1 LKENGEVLSV
11 LVFAVRLGQQV
22 RCLVDKQA
30 LSIMIINQRLQSKFK
45 KGFYENDKKINFMIL
60 YLKDE

>member
-45 KGFYENDKKINFMIL
+45 KGFYENDKKN
-60 YLKDE
+60 